1 MITNKRLQQIVEDT
15 LYLEIK
21 NVKSRK
27 DLLLINEDITD
38 YEKQFGFDLK
48 KYRKN
53 LIQMGKK
60 YRW

>member
-1 MITNKRLQQIVEDT
+1 MITNKRLQQIIEDT

-27 DLLLINEDITD
+27 DLLLINDDIKD

-60 YRW
+60 YKW